1 MSNTIETPA
10 APSTETL
17 SDQYL
22 KTGEQYVESLR
33 DGREVWYQGERV
45 EDVTEHPALAAGI
58 RWNAE
63 IYDAQFD
70 PEVRDLVTWNRDGDR
85 ISTSWLLPTTKE
97 DLARCRRCAEFMAW
111 KTAAW
116 MGRQPDMIT
125 WTQRGMNGL
134 LPTFLKYSQE
144 YGSHLT
150 DYLTHAQNNNVHM
163 AAVVVEPQGDRAR
176 AGRAGADRSAV
187 LHVEKRDSKGI
198 YIRGARAVGSY
209 SPQANE
215 LMVGNINGVPAL
227 QPNESF
233 WATIPINTPGV
244 KMVCRETVTKYGA
257 SEFNHPIARKGDEM
271 DAFVIFHDAFIP
283 YERVFSL
290 DAPELH
296 DHQLFSEMSRGEHWH
311 VLNRFTIRA
320 EILLGLTQLVVN
332 ALGTAGIPVIR
343 DQVGK
348 IIEFVQTLR
357 AGVIAAE
364 EAATPTEGGVLLPD
378 MTIVAAVRSYGLGM
392 YPQIVHIVQELCG
405 QGLVMRFSEEDFA
418 QADIGSLIETYME
431 AKDLTAREKNRLM
444 NAVWDYTVDSH
455 AGRSAL
461 FENVNALP
469 AFTLRQRLYD
479 EFDRDEIVDRVA
491 GLVGLQFK

>member
-1 MSNTIETPA
+1 MSSTTESTPPA
-10 APSTETL
+10 QEGSL
-17 SDQYL
+17 VDKYL
-22 KTGEQYVESLR
+22 KTGAQYIESLQ

-45 EDVTEHPALAAGI
+45 EDVTKHPALGAGI

-70 PEVRDLVTWNRDGDR
+70 PEVRDLITWDRDGDR
-85 ISTSWLLPTTKE
+85 ISTSWLLPRTKE
-97 DLARCRRCAEFMAW
+97 DLARIRECTEFMAW

-134 LPTFLKYSQE
+134 LPTFLKYSEE
-144 YGSHLT
+144 YGNHLT

-176 AGRAGADRSAV
+176 AGRAGDDRSAV

-233 WATIPINTPGV
+233 WATIPIGTPGV
-244 KMVCRETVTKYGA
+244 KMICRETVAKPGA
-257 SEFNHPIARKGDEM
+257 SAFNHPIASKGDEM
-271 DAFVIFHDAFIP
+271 DAFVVFEDAFVP

-290 DAPELH
+290 DTPELH
-296 DHQLFSEMSRGEHWH
+296 DHRLFSEMSRGEHWH

-320 EILLGLTQLVVN
+320 EILLGLTQLIVN
-332 ALGTAGIPVIR
+332 TLGTNGIPVIR

-348 IIEFVQTLR
+348 LIEFAQTLR
-357 AGVIAAE
+357 AGVVAAE
-364 EAATPTEGGVLLPD
+364 EAATFTEGGVLMPD
-378 MTIVAAVRSYGLGM
+378 MSIVAAVRSYGLGM

-405 QGLVMRFSEEDFA
+405 QGLVMRFSEEDFDH
-418 QADIGSLIETYME
+418 ADIGSLIENYMG

-479 EFDRDEIVDRVA
+479 EFDREQIVDNVA
-491 GLVGLQFK
+491 KMVGLNFK